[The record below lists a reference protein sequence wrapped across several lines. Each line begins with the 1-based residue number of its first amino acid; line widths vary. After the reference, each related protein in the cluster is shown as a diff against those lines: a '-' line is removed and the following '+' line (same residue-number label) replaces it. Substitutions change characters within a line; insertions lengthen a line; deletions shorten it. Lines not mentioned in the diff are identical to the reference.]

1 MSILLKMNI
10 VHIMKKA
17 ITTKEKILENAK
29 KEARRKGLEKIG
41 MREISSASSVALGTL
56 YNYFPDKESLIIAT
70 ISSIWNE
77 TIGNLKKPEGFVS
90 ALSVFMMLTR
100 GTLEVIGLP
109 LSSALDVS
117 IFRDSRNRSYS
128 IVNRTYIV
136 IDVTAE
142 GKSEIKLDLSN
153 NSFYH
158 QSLSILIFHIYCP

>member
-1 MSILLKMNI
+1 MRILLKMNV

-29 KEARRKGLEKIG
+29 KEARRRGLEKIG

-90 ALSVFMMLTR
+90 ALSVFMMLPR

-109 LSSALDVS
+109 LSSALDASISGIAGIGHILLGTGLILLFVS
-117 IFRDSRNRSYS
+117 LRK
-128 IVNRTYIV
+128 
-136 IDVTAE
+136 A
-142 GKSEIKLDLSN
+142 KAK
-153 NSFYH
+153 
-158 QSLSILIFHIYCP
+158 

>member
-1 MSILLKMNI
+1 
-10 VHIMKKA
+10 MKKA

-29 KEARRKGLEKIG
+29 KEARSKGLEKIG

-100 GTLEVIGLP
+100 RTLEVIGLP
-109 LSSALDVS
+109 LSSALDASISGIAGIGHILLGTGLILLFVS
-117 IFRDSRNRSYS
+117 LRK
-128 IVNRTYIV
+128 
-136 IDVTAE
+136 A
-142 GKSEIKLDLSN
+142 KAK
-153 NSFYH
+153 
-158 QSLSILIFHIYCP
+158 

>member
-1 MSILLKMNI
+1 MRILLRMNV
-10 VHIMKKA
+10 VHIMRKA

-29 KEARRKGLEKIG
+29 KEARSKGLEKIG

-109 LSSALDVS
+109 LSSALDA
-117 IFRDSRNRSYS
+117 
-128 IVNRTYIV
+128 YISG
-136 IDVTAE
+136 IA
-142 GKSEIKLDLSN
+142 GIG
-153 NSFYH
+153 H
-158 QSLSILIFHIYCP
+158 ILLGTGLILLLMSQRKAKAK

>member
-1 MSILLKMNI
+1 MR
-10 VHIMKKA
+10 KA

-29 KEARRKGLEKIG
+29 KEARSKGLEKIG

-56 YNYFPDKESLIIAT
+56 YKYFPDKESLIIAT

-109 LSSALDVS
+109 LSSALDA
-117 IFRDSRNRSYS
+117 
-128 IVNRTYIV
+128 YISG
-136 IDVTAE
+136 IA
-142 GKSEIKLDLSN
+142 GIG
-153 NSFYH
+153 H
-158 QSLSILIFHIYCP
+158 ILLGTGLILLLTSQRKAKAK

>member
-17 ITTKEKILENAK
+17 IMTKEKIRENAK
-29 KEARRKGLEKIG
+29 KEARSKGLEKIG

-77 TIGNLKKPEGFVS
+77 TIGNLKKPEDFVS

-109 LSSALDVS
+109 LSSALDAS
-117 IFRDSRNRSYS
+117 ISGIAGIGN
-128 IVNRTYIV
+128 ILLGTGLI
-136 IDVTAE
+136 
-142 GKSEIKLDLSN
+142 LLLM
-153 NSFYH
+153 
-158 QSLSILIFHIYCP
+158 SLRKTKAK

>member
-1 MSILLKMNI
+1 MRILLRMNV

-29 KEARRKGLEKIG
+29 KEAYSKGLEKIG

-109 LSSALDVS
+109 LSSALDAYISGIAGIGHILLGTGLILLFVS
-117 IFRDSRNRSYS
+117 LRK
-128 IVNRTYIV
+128 
-136 IDVTAE
+136 A
-142 GKSEIKLDLSN
+142 KAK
-153 NSFYH
+153 
-158 QSLSILIFHIYCP
+158 

>member
-1 MSILLKMNI
+1 MR
-10 VHIMKKA
+10 KA

-56 YNYFPDKESLIIAT
+56 YNYSPDKESLIIAT

-109 LSSALDVS
+109 LSSALDA
-117 IFRDSRNRSYS
+117 
-128 IVNRTYIV
+128 YISG
-136 IDVTAE
+136 IA
-142 GKSEIKLDLSN
+142 GIG
-153 NSFYH
+153 H
-158 QSLSILIFHIYCP
+158 ILLGTGLILLLTSQRKAKAK

>member
-1 MSILLKMNI
+1 
-10 VHIMKKA
+10 MKKA
-17 ITTKEKILENAK
+17 ITTKEKIRENAK
-29 KEARRKGLEKIG
+29 KEARSKGLEKIG

-109 LSSALDVS
+109 LSSALDASISGIAGIGPILLGTGLILLFVS
-117 IFRDSRNRSYS
+117 LRK
-128 IVNRTYIV
+128 
-136 IDVTAE
+136 A
-142 GKSEIKLDLSN
+142 KAK
-153 NSFYH
+153 
-158 QSLSILIFHIYCP
+158 

>member
-1 MSILLKMNI
+1 MRILLKMNV

-17 ITTKEKILENAK
+17 IRTKEKIRENAK
-29 KEARRKGLEKIG
+29 KEARSKGLEKIG

-90 ALSVFMMLTR
+90 ALSVFMMLPR

-109 LSSALDVS
+109 LSSALDASISGIAGIGHILLGTGLILLFVS
-117 IFRDSRNRSYS
+117 LRK
-128 IVNRTYIV
+128 
-136 IDVTAE
+136 A
-142 GKSEIKLDLSN
+142 KAK
-153 NSFYH
+153 
-158 QSLSILIFHIYCP
+158 

>member
-1 MSILLKMNI
+1 MNI

-17 ITTKEKILENAK
+17 ITTKEKIRENAK
-29 KEARRKGLEKIG
+29 KEARSKGLEKIG

-56 YNYFPDKESLIIAT
+56 YKYFPDKESLIIAT

-109 LSSALDVS
+109 LSSALDASISGIAGIGHILLGTGLILLFVS
-117 IFRDSRNRSYS
+117 LRK
-128 IVNRTYIV
+128 
-136 IDVTAE
+136 A
-142 GKSEIKLDLSN
+142 KAK
-153 NSFYH
+153 
-158 QSLSILIFHIYCP
+158 

>member
-1 MSILLKMNI
+1 
-10 VHIMKKA
+10 MKKA
-17 ITTKEKILENAK
+17 ITTKEKIRENAK

-109 LSSALDVS
+109 LSSALDAYISGIAGIGHILLGTGLILLFVS
-117 IFRDSRNRSYS
+117 LRK
-128 IVNRTYIV
+128 
-136 IDVTAE
+136 A
-142 GKSEIKLDLSN
+142 KAK
-153 NSFYH
+153 
-158 QSLSILIFHIYCP
+158 

>member
-1 MSILLKMNI
+1 
-10 VHIMKKA
+10 MKKA

-109 LSSALDVS
+109 LSSALDAS
-117 IFRDSRNRSYS
+117 ISGIAGIGHILLGTGLILLFM
-128 IVNRTYIV
+128 
-136 IDVTAE
+136 
-142 GKSEIKLDLSN
+142 
-153 NSFYH
+153 
-158 QSLSILIFHIYCP
+158 SLRKAKAK

>member
-1 MSILLKMNI
+1 MR
-10 VHIMKKA
+10 KA

-90 ALSVFMMLTR
+90 ALSVFMMLLR
-100 GTLEVIGLP
+100 RTLEVIGLP
-109 LSSALDVS
+109 LSSALDASISGIAGIGHILLGTGLILLFVS
-117 IFRDSRNRSYS
+117 LRK
-128 IVNRTYIV
+128 
-136 IDVTAE
+136 A
-142 GKSEIKLDLSN
+142 KAK
-153 NSFYH
+153 
-158 QSLSILIFHIYCP
+158 

>member
-29 KEARRKGLEKIG
+29 KEARSKGLEKIG

-56 YNYFPDKESLIIAT
+56 YKYFPDKESLIIAT

-90 ALSVFMMLTR
+90 ALSVFMMLLR
-100 GTLEVIGLP
+100 RTLEVIGLP
-109 LSSALDVS
+109 LSSALDAS
-117 IFRDSRNRSYS
+117 ISG
-128 IVNRTYIV
+128 IAGI
-136 IDVTAE
+136 
-142 GKSEIKLDLSN
+142 G
-153 NSFYH
+153 H
-158 QSLSILIFHIYCP
+158 ILLGTGLILLLTLLRKAKAK

>member
-17 ITTKEKILENAK
+17 ITTKEKIRENAK

-90 ALSVFMMLTR
+90 ALSVFMMLSR
-100 GTLEVIGLP
+100 GTLEVIGLS
-109 LSSALDVS
+109 LSSALDAS
-117 IFRDSRNRSYS
+117 ISG
-128 IVNRTYIV
+128 IAGI
-136 IDVTAE
+136 
-142 GKSEIKLDLSN
+142 G
-153 NSFYH
+153 H
-158 QSLSILIFHIYCP
+158 ILLGTGLILLLMSQRKAKAK

>member
-1 MSILLKMNI
+1 
-10 VHIMKKA
+10 MKKA
-17 ITTKEKILENAK
+17 ITTKKKIRENAK
-29 KEARRKGLEKIG
+29 KEARSKGLEKIG

-109 LSSALDVS
+109 LSSALDAS
-117 IFRDSRNRSYS
+117 ISG
-128 IVNRTYIV
+128 IAGI
-136 IDVTAE
+136 
-142 GKSEIKLDLSN
+142 G
-153 NSFYH
+153 H
-158 QSLSILIFHIYCP
+158 ILLGTGLILLLMSQRKAKAK